1 MKLRH
6 LIATLLIVAVA
17 LPGSADDSDLPRP
30 VEQEYRLEVGGVKAL
45 STYLSPL
52 RYSGTSWSVSGS
64 WRKATS
70 WNPENMVMQFDA
82 DVTYLT
88 TLNPA
93 HTAQIIGAT
102 GYFGWGLAWR
112 KRLSH
117 NLQLTAGGALDINGG
132 ALYLTRNSNNPVT
145 AMAYAGL
152 DLTASL
158 TWRTHF
164 GRIPVIVGD
173 EVRIPSLGAFFMP
186 EYGETYYEIY
196 LGNHN
201 GLAHCGW
208 WGNKFSI
215 NNLLSLRLDFGRTA
229 LQVGYRFALDTA
241 HANHL
246 HHDMTS
252 HRFVIAV
259 IPHGLGLKKHKN
271 INSAIY

>member
-1 MKLRH
+1 MKLKNI
-6 LIATLLIVAVA
+6 IAA
-17 LPGSADDSDLPRP
+17 LCVVLWVLSASAADPALPRP
-30 VEQEYRLEVGGVKAL
+30 VEQEYRVEVGGVKTL

-52 RYSGTSWSVSGS
+52 RYSGTSWSASGS

-70 WNPENMVMQFDA
+70 WSPENMVMQFDA

-93 HTAQIIGAT
+93 HTARMIGIN

-112 KRLSH
+112 KRLPH
-117 NLQLTAGGALDINGG
+117 NLQVTAGGALDINGG

-158 TWRTHF
+158 TWRSRI
-164 GRIPVIVGD
+164 GRIPIIVDD
-173 EVRIPSLGAFFMP
+173 EFRIPSLGAFFMP
-186 EYGETYYEIY
+186 QYGETYYEIY
-196 LGNHN
+196 LGNHR

-208 WGNKFSI
+208 WGNKFGI

-246 HHDMTS
+246 HLDMTS

-259 IPHGLGLKKHKN
+259 IPHGLGLKKHKD
-271 INSAIY
+271 INSALY